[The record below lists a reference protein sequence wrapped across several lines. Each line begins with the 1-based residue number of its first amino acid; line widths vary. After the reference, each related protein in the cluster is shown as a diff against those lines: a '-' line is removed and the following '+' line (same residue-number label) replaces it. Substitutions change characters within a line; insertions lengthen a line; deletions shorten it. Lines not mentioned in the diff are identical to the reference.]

1 MLEEAV
7 VDHKLVLE
15 QEPAVMAVAVQE
27 AEQVQ
32 AQTRQLTPAAVVAV
46 VMVAAEV
53 RVVAAVQAW

>member
-1 MLEEAV
+1 
-7 VDHKLVLE
+7 LV
-15 QEPAVMAVAVQE
+15 AVAQE

-46 VMVAAEV
+46 ALVAAEV